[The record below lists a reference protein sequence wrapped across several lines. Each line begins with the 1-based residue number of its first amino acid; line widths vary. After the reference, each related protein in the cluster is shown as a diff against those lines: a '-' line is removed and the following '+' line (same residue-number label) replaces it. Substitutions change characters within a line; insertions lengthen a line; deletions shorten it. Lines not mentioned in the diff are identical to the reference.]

1 MKIAIRNKKI
11 GFIGAGNMT
20 RSLASSFVRKNIVE
34 TSNIYVSNRTPGKLE
49 KIKNDLGVNTVSTNE
64 DIVNT
69 CDIIFLSI
77 KPKDIAEALDEI
89 NRSFTS
95 DQTLISIAAGVS
107 ISQIKKHVHDI
118 ENIIRVMPNTP
129 VSIGEGVIGYCSYK
143 ENDQVDLLM
152 DELFS
157 EISNVVKVS
166 EGEMFSSLMVASS
179 SGIGFVYELMLYWQE
194 WLEEYGFDADEAKQ
208 ITLKT
213 FTGAVRLAENNKE
226 ISLQQLQNNVATK
239 KGVTAAGLD
248 SMRELEIERA
258 LRYSFEKAILR
269 DKDIS
274 KNFNE
279 M

>member
-20 RSLASSFVRKNIVE
+20 RSLATSFIEKNIVDADK
-34 TSNIYVSNRTPGKLE
+34 IYVSNRTPGKLE
-49 KIKNDLGVNTVSTNE
+49 KIKNDLKINAAATNE
-64 DIVNT
+64 DLVNA
-69 CDIIFLSI
+69 CDIIFISI
-77 KPKDIAEALDEI
+77 KPKDIAEALNGL
-89 NRSFTS
+89 NRSFTN

-107 ISQIKKHVHDI
+107 ISQIKKHTHDI
-118 ENIIRVMPNTP
+118 ENIIRIMPNTP

-143 ENDQVDLLM
+143 ENDQVDLLV

-157 EISNVVKVS
+157 EISHVVKVD
-166 EGEMFSSLMVASS
+166 EGEMFNSLMVASS

-194 WLEEYGFDADEAKQ
+194 WLEEYGFDAEEARQ
-208 ITLKT
+208 ITVKT
-213 FTGAVRLAENNKE
+213 FMGAVSLADSNKE
-226 ISLQQLQNNVATK
+226 IALQQLQNNVATK
-239 KGVTAAGLD
+239 KGVTAAGLE

-274 KNFNE
+274 KNFSS
-279 M
+279 

>member
-20 RSLASSFVRKNIVE
+20 RSLASSFVQKNIIDAG
-34 TSNIYVSNRTPGKLE
+34 SIYVSNRTPGKLE
-49 KIKNDLGVNTVSTNE
+49 KIKNDLGVNIVSTNE
-64 DIVNT
+64 ELVDS

-77 KPKDIAEALDEI
+77 KPKDIAEALNEL

-95 DQTLISIAAGVS
+95 DQVLISIAAGVS
-107 ISQIKKHVHDI
+107 LSQIKKHVHQI
-118 ENIIRVMPNTP
+118 QNIIRVMPNTP
-129 VSIGEGVIGYCSYK
+129 ISIGKGVIGYCSDK
-143 ENDQVDLLM
+143 ESDQVDLLM

-157 EISNVVKVS
+157 EISHVVKVS
-166 EGEMFSSLMVASS
+166 EGEMFNSLMVASS

-194 WLEEYGFDADEAKQ
+194 WLEEYGFEPDEARQ
-208 ITLKT
+208 ITLKS
-213 FTGAVRLAENNKE
+213 FTGAVSLAENNKD

-239 KGVTAAGLD
+239 KGVTAAGLE

-279 M
+279 L